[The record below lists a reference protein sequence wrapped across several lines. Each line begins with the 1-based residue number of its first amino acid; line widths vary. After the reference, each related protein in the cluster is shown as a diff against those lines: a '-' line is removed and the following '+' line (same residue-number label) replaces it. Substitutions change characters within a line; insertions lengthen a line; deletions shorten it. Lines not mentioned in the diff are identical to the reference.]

1 MDYLNAS
8 ESLDA
13 NETGINNNVTDSM
26 AEIKELYSY
35 IIPVYI
41 GLCLASGIVSSTVV
55 LAIPWV
61 KRPISPT
68 VRLSLSLA
76 AANTVF
82 CIIFTLDLLFIY
94 LKRVRNIDIST
105 CAELVIVTARLW
117 IILVQIFHL
126 LALAL
131 NHYIGILKPLHYAAT
146 ITPHV
151 LKCIIVILWI
161 IPLIGMFVGFS
172 VVPNQGYQSLRCQTN
187 DFYHIGLTFRIIW
200 TCIFFGPTVVIIVV
214 YSHIFCLLKNRE
226 FYMVSP
232 EQRNHL
238 RRNIKTVRTT
248 ALIVLTF
255 LIGWVPAILKFVL
268 ICPYCVFTNVDY
280 TTNIALGAAFN
291 IMFSVKVFIDTFIY
305 AIRLPDIRK
314 ALLLM
319 YDRIRGRMIP
329 RRQRRAS
336 GSNSS
341 MRTTFSRLSLTSPG
355 LHRVRMSWNRGSPGS
370 KSRSRSSSN
379 SPILQNHTKKSQYI
393 SPGMSNKSTVDIEV
407 TSFANELRLK
417 TLVEEEPSDHLIE
430 IGIDKV

>member
-1 MDYLNAS
+1 MAFLNAS
-8 ESLDA
+8 ESLDVVQA
-13 NETGINNNVTDSM
+13 VSQNETQEYDDR
-26 AEIKELYSY
+26 KELYSY

-82 CIIFTLDLLFIY
+82 CFIFTLDLLLMY
-94 LKRVRNIDIST
+94 LRKVRNIEFPV
-105 CAELVIVTARLW
+105 CAHLVLETVRLW

-146 ITPHV
+146 ITPQV
-151 LKCIIVILWI
+151 LKCIIAILWL

-172 VVPNQGYQSLRCQTN
+172 VVPNQGYQSKDCMKN
-187 DFYHIGLTFRIIW
+187 DFYHTGLTFRIIW
-200 TCIFFGPTVVIIVV
+200 TCIFFGPTFVIIVV

-226 FYMVSP
+226 FYLVSP

-255 LIGWVPAILKFVL
+255 LIGWVPAVLKFIL
-268 ICPYCVFTNVDY
+268 ICPNCVFTNVDQ
-280 TTNIALGAAFN
+280 TTNVALGAAFN
-291 IMFSVKVFIDTFIY
+291 IMFSVKVFTDTFIY

-319 YDRIRGRMIP
+319 YDRIRCRVIPGRH
-329 RRQRRAS
+329 RRAS
-336 GSNSS
+336 ASNSS
-341 MRTTFSRLSLTSPG
+341 MRTTFSRLSLTSPS

-379 SPILQNHTKKSQYI
+379 SPILQNHAKKSQYI
-393 SPGMSNKSTVDIEV
+393 SPGVSNKSTVDIEV

-417 TLVEEEPSDHLIE
+417 TLVEEEPNDHLIE
-430 IGIDKV
+430 IGIDRV